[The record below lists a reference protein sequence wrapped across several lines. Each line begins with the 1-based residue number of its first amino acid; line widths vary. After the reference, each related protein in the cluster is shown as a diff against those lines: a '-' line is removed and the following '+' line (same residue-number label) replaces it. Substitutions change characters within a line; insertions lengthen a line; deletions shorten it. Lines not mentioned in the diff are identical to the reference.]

1 MTRCTL
7 FFVLANL
14 VATSACDIGDN
25 AEPDEWGNG
34 QGEGPDAGS
43 EPDIGTEPGDGIDAG
58 SGTDIDGE
66 TSDDLPPALRTV
78 TVETV
83 SQLKSA
89 LSNAKPGDLIRLRN
103 KTWQFT
109 SAVDIPRSGTAENPI
124 VIAAETVGGV
134 TITGSAGFDLS
145 SVSYVVIR
153 GFNFRYTAGRIGLDC
168 DDCGYVRITRNRFEL
183 AGTVYSHWVRLTGE
197 SHHNRIDRNVFI
209 NKRTMGNMVNIDG
222 TSSEVAYRNVIE
234 LNHFSNHSYADYNN
248 GECIRV
254 GFSGLK
260 YSKGYN
266 VIRRNLFERCNGDP
280 EVISNKA
287 SNTTIQWNTFRD
299 NNGALVFRHG
309 HGSQAIGN
317 FFFGNNGGIRVYGD
331 DHRIMNNYFEGNR
344 GTGARST
351 IVIGGGNALD
361 DSATSTGNDA
371 SERVLVAFNTL
382 VNNSAHIA
390 IGASSS
396 EKYGARDCTIANN
409 LIVGNSG
416 SFARELRAY
425 SGFRWAGNLLSGSA
439 STGEFPSSG
448 YTRTS
453 DPKLVSSGGV
463 RHIASNSPAR
473 DKAAGSYSSIVTDD
487 MDGQKRAG
495 TYDIGADEYSTAAT
509 TRSPLGASNV
519 GTAAN

>member
-14 VATSACDIGDN
+14 VVTSACEFGDN

-34 QGEGPDAGS
+34 QGQGPDAGS
-43 EPDIGTEPGDGIDAG
+43 EPDPGLDPDSGIDAG
-58 SGTDIDGE
+58 ASTDADGV
-66 TSDDLPPALRTV
+66 SDDALPPALRTV
-78 TVETV
+78 TVDSVT
-83 SQLKSA
+83 QLRSA
-89 LSNAKPGDLIRLRN
+89 LSNAKPGDLITLRN

-109 SAVDIPRSGTAENPI
+109 SAIDIPRSGTADNPI
-124 VIAAETVGGV
+124 VISAETTGGV

-145 SVSYVVIR
+145 NVSHVVIR

-183 AGTVYSHWVRLTGE
+183 AGTVYSHWLRLTGA

-209 NKRTMGNMVNIDG
+209 NKKTMGNMVNIDG
-222 TSSEVAYRNVIE
+222 TSTAVASRNVIE
-234 LNHFSNHSYADYNN
+234 LNHFANHSYADYNN

-287 SNTTIQWNTFRD
+287 SNTTIQYNTFRD

-309 HGSQAIGN
+309 HTSEAIGN
-317 FFFGNNGGIRVYGD
+317 FFFNNNGGIRVYGD
-331 DHRIMNNYFEGNR
+331 DHRIVNNYFEGNR

-382 VNNSAHIA
+382 VNNAGHIV

-396 EKYGARDCTIANN
+396 EQYGARDCTIANN

-416 SFARELRAY
+416 SFARRIRAH
-425 SGFRWAGNLLSGSA
+425 SGFRWAGNMVSGSA
-439 STGEFPSSG
+439 SIGEFPSSG

-453 DPKLVSSGGV
+453 DPRFVTSGGV
-463 RHIASNSPAR
+463 RHLASNSPAR
-473 DKAAGSYSSIVTDD
+473 DKAAGSYPTVTDD
-487 MDGQKRAG
+487 MDGHKRSGA
-495 TYDIGADEYSTAAT
+495 YDIGADEYSTGATSRGPLQAA
-509 TRSPLGASNV
+509 SV
-519 GTAAN
+519 GTGI